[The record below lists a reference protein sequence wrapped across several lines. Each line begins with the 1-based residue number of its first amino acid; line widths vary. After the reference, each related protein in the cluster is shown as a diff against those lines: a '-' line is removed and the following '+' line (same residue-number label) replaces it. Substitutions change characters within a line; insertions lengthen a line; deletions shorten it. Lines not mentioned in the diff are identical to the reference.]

1 MKQYFWISFAFL
13 PAFAGAVADF
23 ARTPQEEAM
32 CQAMIYSGRD
42 QSERESWMHMH
53 HFCDCIRF
61 TNRAYSSL
69 GNWNEMRYNLQ
80 IAVGGCD
87 YVFQHAKPGFY
98 MLPEVH
104 LQKGKAL
111 RLYRQEG
118 KALTE
123 FLAAIR
129 GNPKLPAA
137 YIELA
142 DLQARSKKTQE
153 ALKTVTEGLRHNPD
167 SKPLKRRYTE
177 LGGKLPYPTPIVPT
191 PDPVTPNAAAAP
203 AAPTNPSETTATPS
217 VPSPAAPTVASPP
230 TTTAPETI
238 EPKIGSPKN
247 PYCRFCPD

>member
-1 MKQYFWISFAFL
+1 MKQYFWISLVLL
-13 PAFAGAVADF
+13 PSLAGAVADF
-23 ARTPQEEAM
+23 ARTPQEEAL
-32 CQAMIYSGRD
+32 CQAMVYSGRD

-69 GNWNEMRYNLQ
+69 GNWNDMRYNLQ

-87 YVFQHAKPGFY
+87 YVFKHAKPGFY

-118 KALTE
+118 KALIE
-123 FLAAIR
+123 FMDAIR
-129 GNPKLPAA
+129 GNPTLAPA
-137 YIELA
+137 YMELA
-142 DLQARSKKTQE
+142 DIQVRSKKPQE
-153 ALKTVTEGLRHNPD
+153 ALKTVSEGLRHIPD

-177 LGGKLPYPTPIVPT
+177 LGGKLPYPTPV
-191 PDPVTPNAAAAP
+191 AAAP
-203 AAPTNPSETTATPS
+203 APAIPPAENATPTPTSPAETTAPPPVT
-217 VPSPAAPTVASPP
+217 AAP
-230 TTTAPETI
+230 APII

>member
-1 MKQYFWISFAFL
+1 MKQFLWISLVLL
-13 PAFAGAVADF
+13 PSLASAVADF
-23 ARTPQEEAM
+23 ARTPQEEAL
-32 CQAMIYSGRD
+32 CQAVIYNGRD

-69 GNWNEMRYNLQ
+69 GNWNDMRYNLQ
-80 IAVGGCD
+80 VAVGGCD

-137 YIELA
+137 YMELA
-142 DLQARSKKTQE
+142 DLQVRSKKPQE
-153 ALKTVTEGLRHNPD
+153 ALKTVTDGLRHNPD

-177 LGGKLPYPTPIVPT
+177 LGGKLPYPTPVVAT
-191 PDPVTPNAAAAP
+191 PDPVKPSEAAAP
-203 AAPTNPSETTATPS
+203 APASPTDTPVAPSVSSPSATPS
-217 VPSPAAPTVASPP
+217 PPPSTS
-230 TTTAPETI
+230 APESL

-247 PYCRFCPD
+247 PYCRFCAD